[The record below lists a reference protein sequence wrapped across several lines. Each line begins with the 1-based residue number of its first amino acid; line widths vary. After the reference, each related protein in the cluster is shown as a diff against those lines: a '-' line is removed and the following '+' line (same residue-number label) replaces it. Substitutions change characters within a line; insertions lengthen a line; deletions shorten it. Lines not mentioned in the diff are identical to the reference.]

1 MSTDHDPAT
10 SDTDAVLYDVQGR
23 TALIT
28 LNRPER
34 LNAWN
39 GDLAAGYF
47 GPLDRAA
54 ADPGVGAIVV
64 TGAGRGFCAGAD
76 MDVLQGIG
84 GGGGDGGGARE
95 TRDATYALSIP
106 KPIIAAVN
114 GACAGLG
121 LVHAVACDIRFAA
134 EGAKFTTAFSR
145 RGLIAEHGVSW
156 TLPRLVGQAN
166 ALDLLMSG
174 RVVLADE
181 AKELGLVSRVYAP
194 EDLLAETMAYADDMA
209 TNAAPTSMAIMKHQV
224 YNHPQL
230 SLAEAMAESNG
241 LMRASLRRA
250 DFKEGVSSFL
260 ERRPPSF
267 EPVTGPPADLEG

>member
-1 MSTDHDPAT
+1 MPTDHD
-10 SDTDAVLYDVQGR
+10 DAVLYEVQGR

-47 GPLDRAA
+47 SSLDRAA

-84 GGGGDGGGARE
+84 GGGDGGGARE
-95 TRDATYALSIP
+95 TRDATYALSVP

-145 RGLIAEHGVSW
+145 RGLIAEHGISW

-166 ALDLLMSG
+166 ALDLLLSG

-194 EDLLAETMAYADDMA
+194 DDLLAETMAYADDMA

-230 SLAEAMAESNG
+230 SIDEAMAESNG
-241 LMRASLRRA
+241 FMRASLRRP

-260 ERRPPSF
+260 EKRPPSF

>member
-1 MSTDHDPAT
+1 MPAGDAIDT
-10 SDTDAVLYDVQGR
+10 TDAVLYEVRDRV
-23 TALIT
+23 ALVT

-47 GPLDRAA
+47 DSLDRAA

-84 GGGGDGGGARE
+84 DDDGAGDGGGGRD

-106 KPIIAAVN
+106 KPIVAAVN

-145 RGLIAEHGVSW
+145 RGLIAEHGISW

-174 RVVLADE
+174 RVVLAEE

-194 EDLLAETMAYADDMA
+194 EVLLDETLAYAADLA
-209 TNAAPTSMAIMKHQV
+209 ANAAPVSMAIIKHQV
-224 YNHPQL
+224 YRHPQL
-230 SLAEAMAESNG
+230 PLDQAMAESNA

-250 DFKEGVSSFL
+250 DFKEGVASFL
-260 ERRPPSF
+260 EKRPPSF
-267 EPVTGPPADLEG
+267 GPVTGPPADLQK